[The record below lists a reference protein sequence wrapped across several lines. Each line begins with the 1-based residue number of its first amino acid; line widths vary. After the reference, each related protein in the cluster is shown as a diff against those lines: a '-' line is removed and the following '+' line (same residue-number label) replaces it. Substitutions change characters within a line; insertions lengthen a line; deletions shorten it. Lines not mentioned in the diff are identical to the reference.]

1 MGEGTKGRGQE
12 TINDKKTMEK
22 TRVIVGLGSCG
33 VAAGAGKV
41 YEKIRA
47 MKETENL
54 DFELKKTSCVGM
66 CYREPLVEIVD
77 ETGTY
82 LYGEIN
88 EERAV
93 EIIDKHVNQH
103 SPVRDYIIQSD
114 LFETSDKSFT
124 ESQVKIVLRNCGY
137 IDPENIDDYEARQGY
152 RAIKKIAGQRI
163 SRYDV
168 IQTILSSGIRGRGGG
183 GFPTGLKWKF
193 ANDNKSSEKYIIC
206 NADEGDPG
214 AFMDRS
220 VLEGDPHSVIEG
232 MIIAAYAIE
241 GTGGVIYCRAE
252 YPLAIKRLNIAL
264 DQARTKGYLG
274 KNILG
279 IDGFSF
285 DIYIKEG
292 AGAFVCGEETALIAS
307 VEGERGMPRKRPP
320 FPAASGLW
328 RKPTNINNVETF
340 ANIPWIILNGA
351 GEYAKYGTEKSKGT
365 KVFALAGKIKR
376 SGLVEVPMGITIR
389 DIIFKLG
396 GGIQKDRK
404 FKAVQMGG
412 PSGGCI
418 PEYMADTIVDYD
430 SVNATGA
437 IMGSGGMVV
446 MDEDTCMVDVAK
458 FFLNFTQEESCGK
471 CTFCRM
477 GTKRMLEILERISD
491 GKGQEGDIERLEDL
505 AYAIKDNSLC
515 GLGQTAP
522 NPVLTTIRYFR
533 HEYEA
538 HIRDK
543 KCPAKVCKA
552 LLTYEVIAD
561 KCTGCTVC
569 ARNCPV
575 NAIDGERK
583 QIHFIRQADCIKCGM
598 CYTKCKFEAIKL
610 S

>member
-1 MGEGTKGRGQE
+1 
-12 TINDKKTMEK
+12 
-22 TRVIVGLGSCG
+22 V
-33 VAAGAGKV
+33 
-41 YEKIRA
+41 
-47 MKETENL
+47 
-54 DFELKKTSCVGM
+54 
-66 CYREPLVEIVD
+66 
-77 ETGTY
+77 
-82 LYGEIN
+82 
-88 EERAV
+88 
-93 EIIDKHVNQH
+93 
-103 SPVRDYIIQSD
+103 
-114 LFETSDKSFT
+114 DKSFT

-137 IDPENIDDYEARQGY
+137 IDPENIEDYEARQGY

-279 IDGFSF
+279 IDGFNF
-285 DIYIKEG
+285 DIFIKEG

-328 RKPTNINNVETF
+328 RRPTNINNVETF

-396 GGIQKDRK
+396 GGIQNDRK

-477 GTKRMLEILERISD
+477 GTKRMLEILERIAD
-491 GKGQEGDIERLEDL
+491 GKGQDGDIERLEDL
-505 AYAIKDNSLC
+505 AYEIKDNSLC

-522 NPVLTTIRYFR
+522 NPVLTTIRYFK

-552 LLTYEVIAD
+552 LLTYDVIAD

-569 ARNCPV
+569 AKNCPV